1 MTDHD
6 TFETGDFTMTSCYLK
21 EPKRYG
27 KSELRMVTGY
37 FPPDHDFVRWI
48 KYEEKLHKSTF
59 SRLRPR
65 KMVVDGDYIEHP
77 SDLAVDF
84 KCEWE
89 KGIVVLEGADGTE
102 FAQDLEV
109 PHGSLLSIEGDIIR
123 WPRGNGV
130 FKGRRGIK
138 LEPKI
143 IRIVRWGK
151 EKVTDESK

>member
-1 MTDHD
+1 MSDGFD
-6 TFETGDFTMTSCYLK
+6 TGSFIMTSCYLK

-27 KSELRMVTGY
+27 NTEVRMVTGY
-37 FPPDHDFVRWI
+37 FEEDHKFVRWL

-65 KMVVDGDYIEHP
+65 KQVIDGEYIEHP
-77 SDLAVDF
+77 TDLAIDF

-89 KGIVVLEGADGTE
+89 KGIVVLEGEDDDT
-102 FAQDLEV
+102 FAQDLEI
-109 PHGSLLSIEGDIIR
+109 PHGSLLSIEGDIVR
-123 WPRGNGV
+123 WPRGNGS

-143 IRIVRWGK
+143 IRILRWGK
-151 EKVTDESK
+151 EKNDV